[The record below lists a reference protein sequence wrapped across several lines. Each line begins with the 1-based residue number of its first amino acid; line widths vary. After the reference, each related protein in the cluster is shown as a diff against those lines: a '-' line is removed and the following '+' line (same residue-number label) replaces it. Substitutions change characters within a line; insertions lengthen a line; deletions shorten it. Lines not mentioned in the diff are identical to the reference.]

1 MYARVQPDTLW
12 ISAKSVCRIHVLFRS
27 HPHPHSSGE
36 MCVNAIKISFT
47 RTDENHNQMAT
58 CSLHTTS
65 AYTNSN
71 LAHCIPNQDKM
82 NLNMSFITQNCTKHL
97 EKQTKKKI
105 YGYERMREEEEGNRT
120 RVQTIQFSLLVLRSL
135 RNCAKHSI
143 GFGWFVM
150 DLIAKSNHAYGHVWM
165 KFDVVLCACG
175 VAASCAREPARS

>member
-1 MYARVQPDTLW
+1 MYARVKPDTLW

-97 EKQTKKKI
+97 EKQTKKRST
-105 YGYERMREEEEGNRT
+105 GMRECGKKKRAIAQEYKQFNFLYLFCALCEIVRS
-120 RVQTIQFSLLVLRSL
+120 IQLVLAGL
-135 RNCAKHSI
+135 
-143 GFGWFVM
+143 
-150 DLIAKSNHAYGHVWM
+150 
-165 KFDVVLCACG
+165 
-175 VAASCAREPARS
+175 